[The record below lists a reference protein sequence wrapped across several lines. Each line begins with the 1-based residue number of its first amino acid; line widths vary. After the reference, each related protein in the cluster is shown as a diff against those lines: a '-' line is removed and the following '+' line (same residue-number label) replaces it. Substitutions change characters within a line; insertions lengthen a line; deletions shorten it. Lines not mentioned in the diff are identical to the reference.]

1 MIHRFIIS
9 IALLT
14 DIILVEEPDLLQKR
28 LQKEESK

>member
-14 DIILVEEPDLLQKR
+14 DIILAEEPDLLQKR